1 MRWDTTQV
9 KTNGGSDKGG
19 QGKGDET
26 WLDSKTILKV
36 DLEVRDM
43 HNFKNFIYTMEGQ
56 NCHN

>member
-1 MRWDTTQV
+1 M